1 MILYLLGAII
11 WRLCVFCPTF
21 ALAKVTCF
29 VNLELS
35 TTMKFF
41 KLLTALLCL
50 CLSNA
55 PCYGLILGDPR
66 QVIIDKKDG
75 NTSGDHND
83 GSIPLDQPDVYFNSS
98 TMAITIVDYAGCDYD
113 VNVYDSSD
121 NLIDGILLSG
131 SGTFYISVPLTS
143 GTYTIEIDTSL
154 GNTYV
159 GQLNI

>member
-1 MILYLLGAII
+1 
-11 WRLCVFCPTF
+11 
-21 ALAKVTCF
+21 
-29 VNLELS
+29 
-35 TTMKFF
+35 MKFF

-50 CLSNA
+50 CLSSA

-98 TMAITIVDYAGCDYD
+98 TMTISIVDYAGCTYD
-113 VNVYDSSD
+113 VLVLDSSY
-121 NLIDGILLSG
+121 NIVHGSLVCGSG
-131 SGTFYISVPLTS
+131 SFVLPSSLTS
-143 GTYTIEIDTSL
+143 GTYFIEIATSW